1 MSNYYKFIDIPN
13 TNEYI
18 DYFLN
23 IFIKE
28 HNFIELVTKQ
38 VNKTYIEYP
47 IDKYHNPMI
56 SKLNKEL
63 SEKYKFPPIS
73 HFILFYHTGNQNIHA
88 DGSSVPRWCSFNLPL
103 MGWEGTRMN
112 FYSAKPDVISRNAES
127 RYYCKDHV
135 IYQDHFDCTNNWVL
149 VHSGL
154 PHNVCN
160 MTPENPR
167 ITLVNRFHGNPPFK
181 VLTSL
186 INLFGGECGIRTH
199 APITG

>member
-1 MSNYYKFIDIPN
+1 MNNYYKFIDIPN

-23 IFIKE
+23 TFIKE

-47 IDKYHNPMI
+47 IDKYHNPMT

-73 HFILFYHTGNQNIHA
+73 HFILFYHTSDQAIHA
-88 DGSSVPRWCSFNLPL
+88 DGSLVPRWCSFNLPL
-103 MGWEGTRMN
+103 IGWEGTRMN
-112 FYSAKPDVISRNAES
+112 FYSPKPDVISKDRES
-127 RYYCKDHV
+127 RYYAENDV

-149 VHSGL
+149 CHSGL
-154 PHNVCN
+154 PHKVCN
-160 MTPENPR
+160 MTTENPR
-167 ITLVNRFHGNPPFK
+167 ITLVNRFHGNPTFK
-181 VLTSL
+181 VLTTL
-186 INLFGGECGIRTH
+186 VNLFGGECGIRTH